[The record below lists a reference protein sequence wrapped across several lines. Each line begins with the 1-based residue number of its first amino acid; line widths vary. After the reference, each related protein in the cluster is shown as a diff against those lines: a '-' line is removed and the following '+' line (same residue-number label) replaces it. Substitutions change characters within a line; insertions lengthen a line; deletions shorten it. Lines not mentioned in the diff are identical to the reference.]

1 MNSVELID
9 FRELILAGD
18 MKYLRFVE
26 KNSNKLY
33 LVEYYS
39 DTPIEV
45 TIENL
50 NKLTTIDEVKK
61 YFINK
66 DKNTNIFEFIET
78 RDLKHHLNTIKE
90 MTIDEKKM
98 LTTIVKEIKN
108 YNISYINFTYFFV
121 ETQDRKLYYAKL
133 SKKTNEVTLKNL
145 KIEMIIKPADI
156 DVIIR
161 DINAYGAFKYHNQT
175 IKYEDIKE
183 YIDNPL
189 ISPKEEL
196 SWVIDNVRNYE
207 STRRVQEKIK
217 EEKKLEENKLFKEE
231 VIDEKVDEIIPQ
243 ETKPLDDLKDINN
256 DIETVDEPKKVK
268 KKGKKKDKESKFKG
282 SLMMYCLIGF
292 TAGVLLAAITI
303 VIGSF
308 I

>member
-1 MNSVELID
+1 MNRVELID

-33 LVEYYS
+33 LVEYYTN
-39 DTPIEV
+39 TPIEV

-61 YFINK
+61 YFTDR

-78 RDLKHHLNTIKE
+78 RDLKHNLNTIKE
-90 MTIDEKKM
+90 MTADEKKM

-133 SKKTNEVTLKNL
+133 SKKTNEVSLKIL
-145 KIEMIIKPADI
+145 KIEMIIVPADI

-175 IKYEDIKE
+175 IKYEDIKG

-189 ISPKEEL
+189 INPKEEL

-231 VIDEKVDEIIPQ
+231 VIDEKVDQVIPQ

-256 DIETVDEPKKVK
+256 DIEPVVEPKKVK

>member
-33 LVEYYS
+33 LVEYYT

-50 NKLTTIDEVKK
+50 NKLTTIDDVKN
-61 YFINK
+61 YFISR
-66 DKNTNIFEFIET
+66 DRNTNIFEFIET
-78 RDLKHHLNTIKE
+78 RDLKNNINTIKE
-90 MTIDEKKM
+90 MTADEKKM

-133 SKKTNEVTLKNL
+133 S
-145 KIEMIIKPADI
+145 
-156 DVIIR
+156 
-161 DINAYGAFKYHNQT
+161 NAYGAFKYHNQT
-175 IKYEDIKE
+175 IKYEDILE

-196 SWVIDNVRNYE
+196 SWVINNVRNYE
-207 STRRVQEKIK
+207 TTRRVQEKIK

-231 VIDEKVDEIIPQ
+231 YFDDKNVDEVKLEVIPQ
-243 ETKPLDDLKDINN
+243 ETKPLDNLK
-256 DIETVDEPKKVK
+256 EREKKFEPVVESKKKVMKKNK
-268 KKGKKKDKESKFKG
+268 KKNKESKFKG